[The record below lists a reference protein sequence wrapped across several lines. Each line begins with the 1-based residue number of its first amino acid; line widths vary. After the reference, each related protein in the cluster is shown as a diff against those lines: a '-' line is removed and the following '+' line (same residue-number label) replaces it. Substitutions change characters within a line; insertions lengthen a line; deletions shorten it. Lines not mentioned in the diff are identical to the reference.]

1 MKYRILWNKFKQ
13 MKKAQRLYDKFINDV
28 KSQPINDLRD
38 RIIHVANGALLYGDV
53 IDRSNDKHAAK
64 KALEHILNICLED

>member
-1 MKYRILWNKFKQ
+1 MKYWILFSKLRQ
-13 MKKAQRLYDKFINDV
+13 IKKARRLYEKFMDDT
-28 KSQPINDLRD
+28 KPQPVSELKA